1 MEMAPLTS
9 GSLQRSSVL
18 EDWFTPQSTPECERR
33 KSERLGEVIGRESGW
48 REEQECPSVER
59 IAGERTGREDKNQCV
74 NRGRNHLCDQ
84 LKT

>member
-1 MEMAPLTS
+1 MAPLTS

-48 REEQECPSVER
+48 REGSQEARTQIPLREGQGPVIRRQQS
-59 IAGERTGREDKNQCV
+59 AGERWQGRV
-74 NRGRNHLCDQ
+74 G
-84 LKT
+84 